1 MSPPLSND
9 QLSVEGLPELLQ
21 HARTNMA
28 NTVEICKNRFY
39 KPSGRWLNRKWGPSL
54 TPTGQVEIDEHLNL
68 IVYYQCKLTSEDGT
82 LVLHKTKIRYVGAI
96 DSFYDESRKQKSGAF
111 MVPGHIDN
119 DESGCPEA
127 MNDNVKFKVT
137 FRALKDNKLGI
148 YNLCFDDKEI
158 LERHT
163 NVWVRV
169 PEDDKD
175 ESDADESDA
184 NELDASE
191 SPEPKRPKIKTH
203 EHTSMID
210 PRGEC
215 KKSCSTTYGIM
226 QQEYHLST
234 AVAAELVDPSKNTR
248 DQVVDWLQRCAD
260 TTGAAEPV
268 PFDWNRL

>member
-1 MSPPLSND
+1 
-9 QLSVEGLPELLQ
+9 
-21 HARTNMA
+21 MA
-28 NTVEICKNRFY
+28 NNVEICKERFY
-39 KPSGRWLNRKWGPSL
+39 KPGGRWLNCKRGPSL

-96 DSFYDESRKQKSGAF
+96 DSFYDESRKQKSGDF
-111 MVPGHIDN
+111 TVPGHIDN
-119 DESGCPEA
+119 DESGCQEA
-127 MNDNVKFKVT
+127 MNDNVEFKVT
-137 FRALKDNKLGI
+137 FGALEDIKLGI
-148 YNLCFDDKEI
+148 YNLCFDDAEI
-158 LERHT
+158 RERHT

-175 ESDADESDA
+175 ESDANESDADESDA
-184 NELDASE
+184 NELDASK
-191 SPEPKRPKIKTH
+191 SPEPKRQKIKTH

-215 KKSCSTTYGIM
+215 EKSCTTYG
-226 QQEYHLST
+226 QRPCNLKYCLST
-234 AVAAELVDPSKNTR
+234 DAEPADPSKTTR
-248 DQVVDWLQRCAD
+248 EQVGDWLQRRAD